1 MPFFSLPNIIS
12 LSRIALLPA
21 FIFLL
26 YSNNIITAVAIF
38 ILAGLTDKLDGFI
51 AKKKKMESYT
61 GRLVDVL
68 ADTIF
73 FVGSFIAVMFY
84 YNIWWVLGLLI
95 FTKQLVI
102 GLFIIFFSP
111 LNKKYRQ
118 IYFKK
123 HMMPRLSS
131 FFQVLAILTI
141 MLDFYKSYFIW
152 LAILLSLLAAIQWLY
167 HSYKILKIDSK

>member
-102 GLFIIFFSP
+102 GLFII
-111 LNKKYRQ
+111 
-118 IYFKK
+118 
-123 HMMPRLSS
+123 
-131 FFQVLAILTI
+131 
-141 MLDFYKSYFIW
+141 
-152 LAILLSLLAAIQWLY
+152 
-167 HSYKILKIDSK
+167 